1 MEKYNNREE
10 VPEKYKWNLDDYFKN
25 EKDFNDNFNKT
36 VESVKSLNKYVG
48 CTKDVDKLY
57 EFLVKDLEV
66 SSSVLNLYAYA
77 YLINDQNLG
86 VAKSMDRKAKT
97 EKLYADYS
105 TAISFFEPEL
115 LKLSSDEYNS
125 LLQDKRMDEY
135 KSLLDRIYRNKEH
148 ILSESE
154 EIIINELKSSMN
166 HFDDMSSTML
176 NQEHDYG
183 TVEVDGNK
191 EVITSTNY
199 RRLMKNPNR
208 EFRKEIRDK
217 FSKVLS
223 QYSVTSAQLLDSY
236 VKMNVAECKIRKY
249 KSCFD
254 AKLFDYNMPRS
265 VFDTLVNTVEN
276 NNKAYQNYLK
286 LFKKVHNFDELYPY
300 DLYLDFAKSNKEY
313 TIEQAQELCLDSLK
327 PLGQNYLNHFKKVF
341 DNHYID
347 YAQYKGKCSGGYSFA
362 TYDKDTRILMSFNGD
377 LDSVSTIIHEGGH
390 NVNHQF
396 INEYNPIQYRDAS
409 SIVAEVTSLTNE
421 CLLSSY
427 LANNGKTKEEKLS
440 GIGNIIDVINA
451 NLFGAVREGHMEQEF
466 YEYVENGGTITN
478 DYMNELTKK
487 YIDSLHGGVVKDDDY
502 TYLSWI
508 RRSHYYSF
516 FYLYSYAIC
525 ISVASYI
532 ASEILSGNKDVLDKY
547 IKFLSIGND
556 VWPIDAFK
564 VLDIDLT
571 KPEVYEKAI
580 KYYEELLNKYEE
592 VYNS

>member
-1 MEKYNNREE
+1 
-10 VPEKYKWNLDDYFKN
+10 
-25 EKDFNDNFNKT
+25 
-36 VESVKSLNKYVG
+36 
-48 CTKDVDKLY
+48 
-57 EFLVKDLEV
+57 
-66 SSSVLNLYAYA
+66 
-77 YLINDQNLG
+77 
-86 VAKSMDRKAKT
+86 
-97 EKLYADYS
+97 
-105 TAISFFEPEL
+105 
-115 LKLSSDEYNS
+115 
-125 LLQDKRMDEY
+125 
-135 KSLLDRIYRNKEH
+135 
-148 ILSESE
+148 
-154 EIIINELKSSMN
+154 
-166 HFDDMSSTML
+166 
-176 NQEHDYG
+176 
-183 TVEVDGNK
+183 
-191 EVITSTNY
+191 
-199 RRLMKNPNR
+199 
-208 EFRKEIRDK
+208 
-217 FSKVLS
+217 
-223 QYSVTSAQLLDSY
+223 
-236 VKMNVAECKIRKY
+236 
-249 KSCFD
+249 
-254 AKLFDYNMPRS
+254 
-265 VFDTLVNTVEN
+265 
-276 NNKAYQNYLK
+276 
-286 LFKKVHNFDELYPY
+286 
-300 DLYLDFAKSNKEY
+300 
-313 TIEQAQELCLDSLK
+313 
-327 PLGQNYLNHFKKVF
+327 
-341 DNHYID
+341 
-347 YAQYKGKCSGGYSFA
+347 
-362 TYDKDTRILMSFNGD
+362 MSFNGD

-487 YIDSLHGGVVKDDDY
+487 YIDSLHGGVVKDDDH

-508 RRSHYYSF
+508 RRSHYYMF

>member
-1 MEKYNNREE
+1 MEKYNSREE
-10 VPEKYKWNLDDYFKN
+10 VPEKYKWDLKEYFKD
-25 EKDFNDNFNKT
+25 EKDFNDNFSKA
-36 VESVKSLNKYVG
+36 VDGVKSLNKYVS
-48 CTKDVDKLY
+48 CTKDVNKLH
-57 EFLVKDLEV
+57 EFLVKDLEMA
-66 SSSVLNLYAYA
+66 SSVLNLYAYA

-125 LLQDKRMDEY
+125 LFKDKRMDEY

-166 HFDDMSSTML
+166 HFDDISSTML

-236 VKMNVAECKIRKY
+236 VKMNVAEYKIRKY

-254 AKLFDYNMPRS
+254 SKLFSYNMPIS
-265 VFDTLVNTVEN
+265 VFDTLVNTVEKN
-276 NNKAYQNYLK
+276 NTAYHNYLK
-286 LFKKVHNFDELYPY
+286 LFKKVHNLDELYPY
-300 DLYLDFAKSNKEY
+300 DLNLDFAKSDKEY
-313 TIEQAQELCLDSLK
+313 TIEEAQELCLEAVK
-327 PLGQNYLNHFKKVF
+327 PLGQKYLNHFKRVF

-362 TYDKDTRILMSFNGD
+362 TYDKDTRILMSYNGD

-427 LANNGKTKEEKLS
+427 LANSGKTKEEKLS

-466 YEYVENGGTITN
+466 YAYVENGGTITN

-508 RRSHYYSF
+508 RRSHYYMF

-556 VWPIDAFK
+556 VWPMDAFK

-580 KYYEELLNKYEE
+580 KYYEDLLNKFEE